1 VCVSSPWTFSSR
13 QLTTICAA
21 EIIAAFL
28 NSTLECPLPVE
39 GLAALSEVLGICAST
54 KDVVTGDG
62 EEENSKGAV
71 VSSDDA
77 EATGEVHD
85 SVANNAGK
93 ILGLLSACEAAL
105 SRAENADNGEFVANN
120 ISATVPAPVTAP
132 SSTAPLPARYEPLLP
147 PSVTEHFHD
156 AMHDALMKVMA
167 ERDESLAQLIASN
180 VLHVHELEQER
191 KKNDNMTIHLEV
203 ANALAL
209 AKPNVP
215 QLFMNFPG
223 VGDKPK
229 QDAQAKLHQVKI
241 QNFELQ
247 VQNSDAQVIALCQQL
262 AGEISAKTAATLEII
277 RLKEG
282 RDIERKTAAAEKQ
295 ALKDE
300 LKRVKQLL
308 AEHQHEKD
316 EARRESDNWKQSDDN
331 LVATQRNG
339 TSSPSN

>member
-1 VCVSSPWTFSSR
+1 VCVSSLWTFSSR
-13 QLTTICAA
+13 QLTIYAA

-28 NSTLECPLPVE
+28 NSTLECPLPIE

-62 EEENSKGAV
+62 DGENSNGTA

-77 EATGEVHD
+77 EVTGDSDQVH
-85 SVANNAGK
+85 AGK
-93 ILGLLSACEAAL
+93 ILGLLSACETAL
-105 SRAENADNGEFVANN
+105 SRAENAENAEDGEFVAKK
-120 ISATVPAPVTAP
+120 ISATVPAPVTAL
-132 SSTAPLPARYEPLLP
+132 SSTAPLLARYEPLLP

-191 KKNDNMTIHLEV
+191 KKNDNMTLHLAV
-203 ANALAL
+203 ANALAV

-215 QLFMNFPG
+215 QLFMHFN
-223 VGDKPK
+223 GDKPK
-229 QDAQAKLHQVKI
+229 QDAQAKLQQVKI

-282 RDIERKTAAAEKQ
+282 RDIERKAEAAEKE

-316 EARRESDNWKQSDDN
+316 EARRESDNWKQSHEN
-331 LVATQRNG
+331 LVAAQRNG
-339 TSSPSN
+339 TSAPSN